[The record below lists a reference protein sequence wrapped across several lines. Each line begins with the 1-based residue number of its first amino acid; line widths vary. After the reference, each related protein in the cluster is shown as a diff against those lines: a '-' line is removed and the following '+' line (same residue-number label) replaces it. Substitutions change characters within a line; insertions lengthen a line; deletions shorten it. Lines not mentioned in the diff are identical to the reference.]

1 MCVKKF
7 RLLIFFFILAPRLV
21 MAQPLDA
28 VEIERLLNSA
38 NESYTAGKYEKAYD
52 YINQALSPYQD
63 SRTIPENIR
72 MMAEAVYYARLT
84 QISSSDDY
92 TAYKQISTGIRQYPQ
107 VVSDR
112 ISRKINKI
120 NSAHEQMLEKKRA
133 DALKQNRDRDWAL
146 YDKQLEEHRKNVEEM
161 TLSIKRGFAT
171 VGTSYAEQQE
181 KARANTAIIR
191 IVLIIFAII
200 LACGAVAVLAML
212 VAAQQRRHK
221 QEEQFSLTLRVVAA
235 LKRDNQERLRLVS
248 GGTFG
253 VPAKPLAITVVSQED
268 TNHVPALTSADVAE
282 IKKFDEQFRVLGEKI
297 DKWTVRHNNSRNVAE
312 LVYKLSRNLGVREE
326 TSVLYYYAGMVYDA
340 GFLSVSQNIL
350 TADHLTVEQRREIR
364 GHVETASD
372 YFSFIPQR
380 YMPVFLDAAEYHHEN
395 VDGSGYQQGIAKNQI
410 PDVARLIRAAES
422 YLSLTNKRS
431 YHAIMDKDAAVEEL
445 KRTPGMYDNEII
457 AALEEIV

>member
-1 MCVKKF
+1 MCVKKVK
-7 RLLIFFFILAPRLV
+7 LLVFFFILVPRLV
-21 MAQPLDA
+21 TAQPLDA
-28 VEIERLLNSA
+28 AEIERLLNSA

-92 TAYKQISTGIRQYPQ
+92 TAYKQISASIRQYPQ

-133 DALKQNRDRDWAL
+133 DALKQNRDRDWAF

-161 TLSIKRGFAT
+161 TMSIRQGFAT

-181 KARANTAIIR
+181 KARADTAVIR
-191 IVLIIFAII
+191 VILIIFTVI
-200 LACGAVAVLAML
+200 LACGAVAVFAMF
-212 VAAQQRRHK
+212 VMAEQRRRK

-248 GGTFG
+248 GGTLG
-253 VPAKPLAITVVSQED
+253 VPAKPLAITVVSQKD
-268 TNHVPALTSADVAE
+268 TNHVPVLTAADVAE
-282 IKKFDEQFRVLGEKI
+282 IKKLDEQFRVLGEKI
-297 DKWTVRHNNSRNVAE
+297 DTWTVRHNNSRNVAE

-326 TSVLYYYAGMVYDA
+326 TSVFYYYAGMVYDA

-350 TADHLTVEQRREIR
+350 TTDHLTVEQRREIR
-364 GHVETASD
+364 GHVGTASD

-380 YMPVFLDAAEYHHEN
+380 YMPVFLAAAEYHHEN
-395 VDGSGYQQGIAKNQI
+395 VDGSGYQQGIAENQI

-445 KRTPGMYDNEII
+445 KRTPGIYDTEII